1 MNARQFFDKVVEMR
15 RLQKEYF
22 KSRSH
27 LTLEKSKAVEREI
40 DQEIK
45 GCKTLK
51 QLTDHPNQIFL
62 INKCI
67 TINQCNNETIIF

>member
-40 DQEIK
+40 DQDKK
-45 GCKTLK
+45 GAR
-51 QLTDHPNQIFL
+51 H
-62 INKCI
+62 
-67 TINQCNNETIIF
+67 

>member
-27 LTLEKSKAVEREI
+27 LTHEKSKAVEREI

-45 GCKTLK
+45 RV
-51 QLTDHPNQIFL
+51 QDIEAANRPPEPNLF
-62 INKCI
+62 
-67 TINQCNNETIIF
+67 NQ